1 MDGHISKF
9 TCQQLEQILS
19 QRIQCFYRDRLGHQP
34 ANVSCQLFNN
44 NVVIVIE
51 DSLTSSE
58 QVLLKNEQRE
68 LAQQVRSDLDKVI
81 QAEIK
86 TLIEEILKVS
96 VIDLLSDATL
106 ETGRSATIAVLATVP
121 TASHACFKVEEL

>member
-19 QRIQCFYRDRLGHQP
+19 QRIQCFYRHQLGHQP

-68 LAQQVRSDLDKVI
+68 LAQQVHSDLDKVV

-106 ETGRSATIAVLATVP
+106 ETGRSATIAVLATAP
-121 TASHACFKVEEL
+121 TASHACFRVEEL